1 MGELGTLSP
10 AWRWTTNA
18 ISLLSVFFFSGI
30 IFGWAPLELML
41 LEEGQYEELCYQDGA
56 NESFSSSTCADRMN
70 RLNAIFTLA
79 QFFLSFASLPIGFL
93 LDIAPKP
100 FHFAIAGILEMTGLV
115 LFSISDSDS
124 DRDYFLLG
132 YSLLAVGGCMTMLG
146 AFPASFLLAKYQ
158 AGILVSLARGLS
170 ARRRISITGCTFK
183 SVLGTGGLV
192 GRGWQGEK
200 IVLWGSNFVRLSF
213 LPFNNLLLSQQGE
226 HRVSF

>member
-1 MGELGTLSP
+1 
-10 AWRWTTNA
+10 
-18 ISLLSVFFFSGI
+18 
-30 IFGWAPLELML
+30 
-41 LEEGQYEELCYQDGA
+41 
-56 NESFSSSTCADRMN
+56 MN

-146 AFPASFLLAKYQ
+146 AFP
-158 AGILVSLARGLS
+158 
-170 ARRRISITGCTFK
+170 
-183 SVLGTGGLV
+183 
-192 GRGWQGEK
+192 
-200 IVLWGSNFVRLSF
+200 
-213 LPFNNLLLSQQGE
+213 
-226 HRVSF
+226 